1 MDIYRVINHFRN
13 GKDINGMTLKI
24 LPNLEF
30 RRQLD
35 IYSKRI
41 QIMSMR
47 ESEVNTPL
55 AGDKRSIS
63 YDLKPIER
71 E

>member
-1 MDIYRVINHFRN
+1 
-13 GKDINGMTLKI
+13 MTLKI

-47 ESEVNTPL
+47 ESDVNTPL